1 MMVANE
7 PGPSR
12 ASEIQVP
19 TIIFL
24 IIMPLFVV
32 TRIWSRVKTKSGL
45 GWDDWTI
52 LASATCAIVV
62 MALMLASCAYG
73 FGQHIRNLA
82 KPNRLMTLK
91 LFFIS
96 QAFYKLTIN
105 LTKMSI
111 LLLYLRIFIQRWFR
125 IVCFTLLIIISCYM
139 IAALFASIFQ
149 CTPVARAWDKSI
161 AGHCINITTNWYAN
175 AGFSIATDLMILA
188 LPMYPIYHSKM
199 AVRRKIALMMV
210 FAFGMFVAVTSILRM
225 QTLDFSSTSPD
236 TTCMSSPELF
246 KDLSHMIF
254 SAELN
259 DDVADDLTSSM
270 WTIVEENIAIIC
282 ACLPMM
288 WAPLARLFPSCLSI
302 SRKTENSMS
311 LSARTPKASR
321 ASQSHRHWQSH
332 SDSQDNRSSN
342 HLVIPD
348 DSRYRISGE
357 SEDRILPFDGAGEP
371 GDSDKQG
378 IRKVV
383 HYQVSSTNKT

>member
-1 MMVANE
+1 MVANE

-12 ASEIQVP
+12 ASEIQVS

-32 TRIWSRVKTKSGL
+32 TRLWSRVKTKSGL

-62 MALMLASCAYG
+62 MALMLASCVYG

-96 QAFYKLTIN
+96 QAFYKLTMN

-161 AGHCINITTNWYAN
+161 AGHCIDITTNWYAN
-175 AGFSIATDLMILA
+175 AGFSIATDIMILA

-210 FAFGMFVAVTSILRM
+210 FAFGAFVAVTSILRM

-236 TTCMSSPELF
+236 TTY
-246 KDLSHMIF
+246 
-254 SAELN
+254 
-259 DDVADDLTSSM
+259 DLTSSM

-288 WAPLARLFPSCLSI
+288 WVPLASLFPSCLSI
-302 SRKTENSMS
+302 SRNTEGSMS

-321 ASQSHRHWQSH
+321 ASQSQRHWQSH

-342 HLVIPD
+342 HLVTPD
-348 DSRYRISGE
+348 DSRYRVSGE
-357 SEDRILPFDGAGEP
+357 SEDRILPFDGAGKL
-371 GDSDKQG
+371 GGSDKQG
-378 IRKVV
+378 IQKVV
-383 HYQVSSTNKT
+383 HYQVSCTNEN